1 MSLEPMDAPAVTPT
15 EVAIEAPL
23 DGQARDEVAAPQ
35 PLPAT
40 SQLIAHART
49 ELARVIAGQSA
60 VIEEVLIAV
69 LCQGHALLEGVPG
82 IAKTLIVKTLGRLLG
97 LGFQRVQATP
107 DLMPADILGTSIL
120 RMGAETFTFHAGPV
134 FTDLLLVDEINRMPP
149 RTQAALLEC
158 MEERQVTS
166 DGVRRPLP
174 GWFTVFATQNPV
186 DFEGTYP
193 LPEAQLDRFLLKIR
207 VAYPSEQEEMQILE
221 RHHAAT
227 GAGLLED
234 ARIVPIPDG
243 LLAAARSEV
252 RAIRIEPEL
261 YGYILALA
269 RQTREWPTLLLG
281 ASPRAALSLM
291 LVAQAAAA
299 FDARDYLVPDDVKRA
314 VQPVLRHRILLK
326 PEAELEGFD
335 ADRVLADVVASVPV
349 PRK

>member
-1 MSLEPMDAPAVTPT
+1 MTQEPTVTNDAQNAAEPALRATQQLIT
-15 EVAIEAPL
+15 
-23 DGQARDEVAAPQ
+23 QARAG
-35 PLPAT
+35 LG
-40 SQLIAHART
+40 I
-49 ELARVIAGQSA
+49 VIAGQRATIDELLMS
-60 VIEEVLIAV
+60 I
-69 LCQGHALLEGVPG
+69 LCKGHVLLEGVPG
-82 IAKTLIVKTLGRLLG
+82 IAKTLMVKTLGRLLG

-107 DLMPADILGTSIL
+107 DLMPADILGTTIL
-120 RMGAETFTFHAGPV
+120 KPGTDSFTFHAGPV

-174 GWFTVFATQNPV
+174 AWFTVFATQNPV

-207 VAYPSEQEEMQILE
+207 VAYPNEAEELQILE

-227 GAGLLED
+227 GVGLLED
-234 ARIVPIPDG
+234 AQITPIAPG
-243 LLAAARSEV
+243 LLEAARSEV

-261 YGYILALA
+261 YRYILALA
-269 RQTREWPTLLLG
+269 RRTREWPTLLLG

-299 FDARDYLVPDDVKRA
+299 FDGRDYLVPDDVKRA
-314 VQPVLRHRILLK
+314 ALPVLRHRVMLK

-335 ADRVLADVVASVPV
+335 ADRALTDVVAAVPV
-349 PRK
+349 PRQ

>member
-1 MSLEPMDAPAVTPT
+1 MSQEPIFSNEVQPVSEQEPALHATKQLIT
-15 EVAIEAPL
+15 
-23 DGQARDEVAAPQ
+23 QARAGLGTVISGQGAVVDELLMA
-35 PLPAT
+35 L
-40 SQLIAHART
+40 
-49 ELARVIAGQSA
+49 
-60 VIEEVLIAV
+60 
-69 LCQGHALLEGVPG
+69 LCKGHVLLEGVPG
-82 IAKTLIVKTLGRLLG
+82 IAKTLMVKTLGRLLG

-107 DLMPADILGTSIL
+107 DLMPADILGTTIL
-120 RMGAETFTFHAGPV
+120 KPGTDTFTFHAGPV
-134 FTDLLLVDEINRMPP
+134 FTDLLLVDEVNRMPP

-174 GWFTVFATQNPV
+174 AWFTVFATQNPV

-207 VAYPSEQEEMQILE
+207 VAYPSEAEELQILE
-221 RHHAAT
+221 RHHSTT

-234 ARIVPIPDG
+234 AQITPIPAG
-243 LLAAARSEV
+243 LLEAARAEV

-261 YGYILALA
+261 YRYILALA
-269 RQTREWPTLLLG
+269 RRTREWPTLLLG

-299 FDARDYLVPDDVKRA
+299 FDRRDYVVPDDVKRA
-314 VQPVLRHRILLK
+314 VHPVLRHRVILK

-335 ADRVLADVVASVPV
+335 ADRALADVAAAVPV
-349 PRK
+349 PRQ

>member
-1 MSLEPMDAPAVTPT
+1 MSEEQSQYPAQQPVQ
-15 EVAIEAPL
+15 EVKSAERRSL
-23 DGQARDEVAAPQ
+23 Q
-35 PLPAT
+35 AT

-49 ELARVIAGQSA
+49 ELGRVISGQGGA
-60 VIEEVLIAV
+60 IEEVLIAV
-69 LCQGHALLEGVPG
+69 LCQGHALVEGVPG
-82 IAKTLIVKTLGRLLG
+82 IAKTLMVKALGRLLG

-107 DLMPADILGTSIL
+107 DLMPADILGTTIL
-120 RMGAETFTFHAGPV
+120 RPGATSDGGSFTFHAGPV

-166 DGVRRPLP
+166 DGTRRALP
-174 GWFTVFATQNPV
+174 PWFTVFATQNPV

-207 VAYPSEQEEMQILE
+207 MAYPSESVELQILE
-221 RHHAAT
+221 RHHAGS
-227 GAGLLED
+227 GAGPLED
-234 ARIVPIPDG
+234 AQIAPIPEG
-243 LLAAARSEV
+243 LLAAARAEV

-269 RQTREWPTLLLG
+269 RRTREWPTLLLG
-281 ASPRAALSLM
+281 ASPRAALSIM

-299 FDARDYLVPDDVKRA
+299 FDGRDYLVPDDVKRA
-314 VQPVLRHRILLK
+314 VQPVLRHRIILK

-335 ADRVLADVVASVPV
+335 ADRALADVIAEVPV
-349 PRK
+349 PRR